1 LLISKQAATPCA
13 GETLV
18 TKSDRIRDAERSR
31 AAILDAAERL
41 FAEHGYDAT
50 SLTQVGAAAGVSR
63 GTPGYFFRS
72 KSELYQAVLDRCFT
86 EVREAV
92 RAGRA
97 RALASNESPE
107 TILAGAVSDY
117 FDFLTARPNFVRLI
131 EREALN
137 GSRLPD
143 GVSHLSAG
151 QEALAAISAEL
162 GLDDAPSGEAAQLLL
177 SIIALCWYPMIHAR
191 TVAPAVGVRLE
202 EAGEIEQRKRHVI
215 GLVLHGLRGSTAL
228 STTTTEQTSHD

>member
-1 LLISKQAATPCA
+1 LREAIVASNPDKVRNA
-13 GETLV
+13 
-18 TKSDRIRDAERSR
+18 DRSR

-41 FAEHGYDAT
+41 FAELGYDAT

-72 KSELYQAVLDRCFT
+72 KAELYQAVLDRSFA
-86 EVREAV
+86 EVSEAV

-97 RALASNESPE
+97 RALASNESPD

-117 FDFLTARPNFVRLI
+117 FDFLAARPNFVRLI

-137 GSRLPD
+137 GGRLPE
-143 GVSHLSAG
+143 GVSHISAG

-162 GLDDAPSGEAAQLLL
+162 GLDDAESGEAAQLLL
-177 SIIALCWYPMIHAR
+177 SIISLCWFPMIHAR

-202 EAGEIEQRKRHVI
+202 SSEQLEQRKRHVV
-215 GLVLHGLRGSTAL
+215 GLVLHGLRGNRSL
-228 STTTTEQTSHD
+228 TTTSTEHSTHD